1 MVFRVHIF
9 SSLVRFAPRYLM
21 AFGAISNGVV
31 SLISLS
37 AASLLVYRN
46 ETDYYILTLL
56 NFIEFEYQF

>member
-46 ETDYYILTLL
+46 VIDFCTCLL
-56 NFIEFEYQF
+56 FLFVV